1 MKTVIIGGGASGI
14 SAAIR
19 LKQLNSDMSVT
30 VIEHLGEIM
39 KKIYATGNGRCNI
52 ANKNAEH
59 YDEVKDFL
67 SSLGLILRE
76 DEKGRMYP
84 YSNQA
89 SSVVE
94 VFKAECEKL
103 GIEILTDCN
112 VKNADCYENTFHI
125 YTDKGIIDSDY

>member
-1 MKTVIIGGGASGI
+1 MRIQPAKNMKTVIIGGGASGI

-67 SSLGLILRE
+67 SSLGLFCVRT
-76 DEKGRMYP
+76 K
-84 YSNQA
+84 
-89 SSVVE
+89 
-94 VFKAECEKL
+94 KAECIPTPIRRRVWLKYSKR
-103 GIEILTDCN
+103 N
-112 VKNADCYENTFHI
+112 AKNSALKYSPTAM
-125 YTDKGIIDSDY
+125 